1 MNRATYNRT
10 ARLLLAFALCIANCA
25 ASAAYEMPLTVSA
38 LHEAY
43 VLGQRNDQATA
54 AFLSPYMKQITEG
67 FQAPH
72 IAEIEILT
80 PFAQVVDL
88 SRQSP
93 SGYIEEQAVREYH
106 HRGNTM
112 VFPLPIIPPPAY
124 PKPDPAQNEPPP
136 PPPQSAPPN
145 TALQPENFW
154 QNFRFETKQH
164 DKTIASRSIRNKP
177 IYSTP
182 TKDTPAELH
191 ASTAVL

>member
-80 PFAQVVDL
+80 PFAQDVDL

-93 SGYIEEQAVREYH
+93 SGYSEGWCVGGNRGRSYHSRLQNDQCDFRLEE
-106 HRGNTM
+106 
-112 VFPLPIIPPPAY
+112 
-124 PKPDPAQNEPPP
+124 
-136 PPPQSAPPN
+136 
-145 TALQPENFW
+145 
-154 QNFRFETKQH
+154 
-164 DKTIASRSIRNKP
+164 AS
-177 IYSTP
+177 
-182 TKDTPAELH
+182 L
-191 ASTAVL
+191 VLLLGI